1 MNKNNERVFTHNPV
15 EAGHPAFVLVY
26 ESAKKKDPVGWAFI
40 IGDGIDGCLLA
51 DIWVDPKKR
60 RQGFALD
67 IVRVLQ
73 SRYKRVWT
81 GLSTD
86 EGRAMCTKAGFMVKR
101 GMFKRDIPR
110 LEWVASWKEVADNS
124 AVV

>member
-1 MNKNNERVFTHNPV
+1 MNNNNERVFTYSPV
-15 EAGHPAFVLVY
+15 EAGHPAFVLVF
-26 ESAKKKDPVGWAFI
+26 ENAKKKDPCGWAFI
-40 IGDGIDGCLLA
+40 IGDDQEGCLLA

-60 RQGFALD
+60 REGYGLD
-67 IVRVLQ
+67 IIRVLQ

-110 LEWVASWKEVADNS
+110 LEWNAPWETVPKE
-124 AVV
+124 